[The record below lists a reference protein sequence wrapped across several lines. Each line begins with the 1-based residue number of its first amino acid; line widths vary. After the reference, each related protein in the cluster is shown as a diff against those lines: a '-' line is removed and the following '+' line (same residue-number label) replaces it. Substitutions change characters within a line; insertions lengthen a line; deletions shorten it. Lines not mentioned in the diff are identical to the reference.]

1 MPGPEVRRRT
11 AVRAILLTPER
22 ETLLIRMRPPHGG
35 EDFWV
40 TPGGGVRPGEVT
52 ETALR
57 RELAEELGL
66 SGVTIG
72 PVLLRR
78 RHTFT
83 WGGEHIRQSEQL
95 HIVPVNRF
103 DTGMRDPVEG
113 RFVQELRWFGI
124 RELEGL
130 SERLTPKALAAILE
144 NYLASGPPEPVP
156 LEVIVE

>member
-11 AVRAILLTPER
+11 AVRAILFTPER
-22 ETLLIRMRPPHGG
+22 ETLLIRMRPPQGG
-35 EDFWV
+35 EEFWV
-40 TPGGGVRPGEVT
+40 TPGGGLRPGEAT

-66 SGVTIG
+66 TRVTIG

-78 RHTFT
+78 RHTFS
-83 WGGEHIRQSEQL
+83 WGGERIRQSEQL

-103 DTGMRDPVEG
+103 ETQMRDPVEG
-113 RFVQELRWFGI
+113 RFVLGLGWFGI
-124 RELEGL
+124 TELKDMGD
-130 SERLTPKALAAILE
+130 RLTPKTLGVILE
-144 NYLASGPPEPVP
+144 DYLASGPPEQAP